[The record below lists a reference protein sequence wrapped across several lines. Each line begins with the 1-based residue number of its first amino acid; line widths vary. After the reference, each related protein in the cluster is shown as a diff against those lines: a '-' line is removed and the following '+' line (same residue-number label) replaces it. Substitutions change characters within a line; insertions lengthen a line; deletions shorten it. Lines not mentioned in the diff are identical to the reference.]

1 MFNNKIIFIPGG
13 TGSWGHTLTRILL
26 DKFNPKEIIIFSR
39 GELAQVL
46 MSRKFNDP
54 RIRYVIGDIRDYE
67 AVERA
72 TRGVDICFYLSAL
85 KHVPVC
91 EDNPQEAVKTNVNGT
106 VNIINAAI
114 ANKLERVIDVSTDKA
129 VEPNNLYGMT
139 KAVGEKLIIQA
150 NDLSEHTRF
159 MVIRAGNVMGSNGS
173 VIPYFIEQ
181 IKSGGPLTIT
191 NKEMTRFF
199 LTLEEAIYLLF
210 TAIETSIGGEIFV
223 MKMPA
228 CKITELAEV
237 IMEHYGVVTVIE
249 TGTRPGEK
257 LHEALVS
264 KYEAPLTRVYD
275 DNYYVILPPSGVI
288 EQHYNHLPEF
298 PMKEFDSNTFPMTR
312 DDVRVMLK
320 KGGFLIGEQK

>member
-1 MFNNKIIFIPGG
+1 MFDNKRIFIPGG
-13 TGSWGHTLTRILL
+13 TGSWGHTLTKILL
-26 DKFNPKEIIIFSR
+26 KKYNPKEIIIFSR

-46 MSRKFNDP
+46 MRRKISDP
-54 RIRYVIGDIRDYE
+54 RVRFVVGDIRDYE
-67 AVERA
+67 AVERV

-91 EDNPQEAVKTNVNGT
+91 EDNPQEAVKTNINGT

-150 NDLSEHTRF
+150 NDLSKNTRF
-159 MVIRAGNVMGSNGS
+159 MVVRAGNVMGSNGS

-181 IKSGGPLTIT
+181 IKRAGPLTIT
-191 NKEMTRFF
+191 DSKMTRFF

-210 TAIETSIGGEIFV
+210 VAIEASIGGEIFV

-228 CKITELAEV
+228 CKISELADTL
-237 IMEHYGVVTVIE
+237 MDYYGQVPVVE
-249 TGTRPGEK
+249 TGARPGEK
-257 LHEALVS
+257 LHEGLVS
-264 KYEAPLTRVYD
+264 KYEAPLTRVFN
-275 DNYYVILPPSGVI
+275 DNYYVILPPTKVL
-288 EQHYNHLPEF
+288 EEYYNHLQPF
-298 PMKEFDSNTFPMTR
+298 PMKEFDSNTFVMEK
-312 DDVRVMLK
+312 DDIKAMLE
-320 KGGFLIGEQK
+320 KGGFLKGE